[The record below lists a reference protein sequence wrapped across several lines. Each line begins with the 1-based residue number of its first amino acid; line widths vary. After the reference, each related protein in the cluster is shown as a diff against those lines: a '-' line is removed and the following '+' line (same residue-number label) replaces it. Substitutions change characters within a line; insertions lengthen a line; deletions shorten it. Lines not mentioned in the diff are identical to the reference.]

1 MGYSIGMSLSSYTP
15 VSPKDFGYYGYGHSN
30 YFDDEISDNKY
41 SHETTIGLEYYF
53 SEKFSVYGNI

>member
-1 MGYSIGMSLSSYTP
+1 MSLSSYTP

-41 SHETTIGLEYYF
+41 SHKTTIGLEYYF